1 MIKVTRINHSAINTK
16 TPSEL
21 AAMEHFYV
29 EVLGMTSVERDIPEK
44 LRTVVPGFWL
54 QFGNGQIHVIQRD
67 PAAQADAPIPG
78 MTGMKRDP
86 RGPHTA
92 YFVADI
98 EQAEQHLIAE
108 KVAYDRVQGFI
119 FTADPAGNMVE
130 FQQDPECAPT
140 SA

>member
-1 MIKVTRINHSAINTK
+1 MIQVTRINHSAINTK
-16 TPSEL
+16 TAAEL

-29 EVLGMTSVERDIPEK
+29 KVLGMTTVERDIPEK

-67 PAAQADAPIPG
+67 PEALTAAAIPG

-86 RGPHTA
+86 RGPHMA
-92 YFVADI
+92 YFVADL

-108 KVAYDRVQGFI
+108 KIAYDRVQGFI